1 MSEDTKLGT
10 SAIPEI
16 YYDLIAR
23 IVPGALFLSVY
34 GWKQIDERFDAG
46 KLSFALILS
55 YLIGLVLNLLAG
67 RFWHFAFFKRRKRL
81 GKRAQTVRSDGEL
94 WLWIRNLSPGDR
106 NRYTKMIAEKMLFS
120 SLSIASL
127 ITSLVILVRPPYECA
142 FHDVS
147 RCYSVIPIAFFAFFS
162 WCMFRINEKLTAF
175 MELEA
180 AIRVGIRSDPPVSLA
195 IHLRN
200 NHQRC

>member
-1 MSEDTKLGT
+1 MSDGTKLET

-34 GWKQIDERFDAG
+34 GWKEIDKTFDAA
-46 KLSFALILS
+46 KISFALVLS

-67 RFWHFAFFKRRKRL
+67 RFWHFAFFKRREKL

-94 WLWIRNLSPGDR
+94 WLWIRNLPLVDR
-106 NRYTKMIAEKMLFS
+106 NLYTKMMAEKMLFS

-127 ITSLVILVRPPYECA
+127 ITSLIILVRPPPESV

-162 WCMFRINEKLTAF
+162 WCMFRVNEWLSKPYERAQ
-175 MELEA
+175 ESA
-180 AIRVGIRSDPPVSLA
+180 APIEKRR
-195 IHLRN
+195 
-200 NHQRC
+200 